1 MSIKNQLLENRK
13 ALGKFRDNSKTTE
26 TGEDGYWEFFHL
38 VGYAVF
44 PSIDWRQCSVTMGEE
59 NVAACIVVYNN
70 IMRLQKFM
78 LSAYE
83 LNQED
88 NYVDISSLSE
98 SDKLKISNDKCMISK
113 SDLEHFVRG
122 RIDSYINKLQR
133 VDVNM
138 FCNKWPQRKKCLEML
153 GDMRNNIDQLYIL
166 RTDFYEKP

>member
-59 NVAACIVVYNN
+59 NVAACIVVYNS
-70 IMRLQKFM
+70 IMRSQKFM

-98 SDKLKISNDKCMISK
+98 SDKLKISNDKLRFSRSEIERFLR
-113 SDLEHFVRG
+113 DRLESHIYSCRTANTN
-122 RIDSYINKLQR
+122 I
-133 VDVNM
+133 
-138 FCNKWPQRKKCLEML
+138 FCKKWPQRDKFLKTLKDLE
-153 GDMRNNIDQLYIL
+153 NNIDQLYIL
-166 RTDFYEKP
+166 KTDFYEKP